1 MVAGKA
7 KVDILFHC
15 FYMPLGVKGGH
26 PILSIRWP
34 LTPMPEPEVA
44 EIFETLTF
52 NLGSTNTVLIRD
64 GGMNVIVDPG
74 ILQLGR
80 YGAFQKRLAE
90 LGLEPR
96 DIDMVVNTH
105 CHYDHI
111 ESNYLFRGK
120 PLVVHEKEVEY
131 CSNLYWPEFTEAFM
145 GIMEIDAVSGEKK
158 LSENVRVIETLGHTP
173 GSISVLAETKE
184 GLVACIGDAAI
195 VREDLLEFRVPS
207 VVTKNIAPEVSVNSL
222 KRIAALNPFMV
233 VPGHDAPFDPV
244 TGKAL

>member
-7 KVDILFHC
+7 EVDILFHC
-15 FYMPLGVKGGH
+15 FYMPLGVTGGH

-34 LTPMPEPEVA
+34 LTPMPEPEIA

-64 GGMNVIVDPG
+64 QGMNVVVDPG

-90 LGLEPR
+90 FGLEPG

-131 CSNLYWPEFTEAFM
+131 CSNLYWPEFTDAFM

-158 LSENVRVIETLGHTP
+158 LSENLRVIETLGHTP
-173 GSISVLAETKE
+173 GSISVLAETEE

-207 VVTKNIAPEVSVNSL
+207 VVTKNISPAVSVNSL
-222 KRIAALNPFMV
+222 KRIAAMDPFMV
-233 VPGHDAPFDPV
+233 IPGHDAPFDPK

>member
-1 MVAGKA
+1 
-7 KVDILFHC
+7 
-15 FYMPLGVKGGH
+15 
-26 PILSIRWP
+26 
-34 LTPMPEPEVA
+34 MPEPEIA

-64 GGMNVIVDPG
+64 QGMNVIVDPG

-90 LGLEPR
+90 FGLEPG

-131 CSNLYWPEFTEAFM
+131 CNNLYWPEFTEAFM

-158 LSENVRVIETLGHTP
+158 LSENLRVIETLGHTP
-173 GSISVLAETKE
+173 GSISVLAETEE

-207 VVTKNIAPEVSVNSL
+207 VVTKNISPEVSVNSL
-222 KRIAALNPFMV
+222 KRIAALNPIMV
-233 VPGHDAPFDPV
+233 IPGHDAPFDPR